1 MDSVLNYPTDSSH
14 QIKMREY
21 LFLGLIGLFVGAC
34 SVNYD
39 IPPSSVTEAERII
52 VNSYLNPSDSIR
64 VRLHKLT
71 HSEKG
76 YAIHALTGAHIVL
89 KENDAVLFD
98 AVCTDSV
105 LLLPKHPQAGA
116 SYSIE
121 VTYSDWPKAR
131 ARTRVPSSIRCTAAY
146 SPDGYRNLIR
156 LTSFDIAWCEEES
169 LWITAYRQRQD
180 TVVDQYPDLYAN
192 NGLIDMVNR
201 QVGTRMINE
210 QVGAMYHIGFLRI
223 KHKNLASL
231 TELVFA
237 PVYASSGRDTVR
249 RPEPDKIRVKL
260 ITATPEYDRYNKTLY
275 EQKTMIITED
285 DISSVFYKPQPVSGN
300 VQQGLGIFA
309 GINEENYVFQLPERE
324 RIWP

>member
-1 MDSVLNYPTDSSH
+1 
-14 QIKMREY
+14 MREN
-21 LFLGLIGLFVGAC
+21 LFWGLIGLFVSAC

-89 KENDAVLFD
+89 QENDALLFD

-105 LLLPKHPQAGA
+105 LLLPRHPQAGA
-116 SYSIE
+116 TYSIRVAYAGLPE
-121 VTYSDWPKAR
+121 VR
-131 ARTRVPSSIRCTAAY
+131 AHTRVP
-146 SPDGYRNLIR
+146 
-156 LTSFDIAWCEEES
+156 
-169 LWITAYRQRQD
+169 AYRQRQD
-180 TVVDQYPDLYAN
+180 TVIDQYSDLYAN

-201 QVGTRMINE
+201 QVGTGMINE
-210 QVGAMYHIGFLRI
+210 QVGAMYHIGFLRV
-223 KHKNLASL
+223 KHKNLSAL

-249 RPEPDKIRVKL
+249 RPEPDRIRVKL

-275 EQKTMIITED
+275 EQKTMIVTED
-285 DISSVFYKPQPVSGN
+285 DISSIFYKPQPVYGN
-300 VQQGLGIFA
+300 VEQGLGIFA
-309 GINEENYVFQLPERE
+309 GMNEENYVFDLPKRE
-324 RIWP
+324 TIWP

>member
-1 MDSVLNYPTDSSH
+1 
-14 QIKMREY
+14 MREN
-21 LFLGLIGLFVGAC
+21 LFWGLIGLFVSAC

-71 HSEKG
+71 YSEKG

-89 KENDAVLFD
+89 QENDALLFD

-105 LLLPKHPQAGA
+105 LLLPRHPQAGA
-116 SYSIE
+116 TYSIRVAYAGLPE
-121 VTYSDWPKAR
+121 VR
-131 ARTRVPSSIRCTAAY
+131 AHTRVPASIRCTAAY
-146 SPDGYRNLIR
+146 SSGGYRQLVR
-156 LTSFDIAWCEEES
+156 LTSFDISRCEDES

-180 TVVDQYPDLYAN
+180 TVVDQYSDLYAN

-201 QVGTRMINE
+201 QVGTGMINE
-210 QVGAMYHIGFLRI
+210 QVGAMYHIGFLRV
-223 KHKNLASL
+223 KHKNLSAL

-249 RPEPDKIRVKL
+249 RPEPDRIRVKL

-275 EQKTMIITED
+275 EQKTMIVTED
-285 DISSVFYKPQPVSGN
+285 DISSIFYKPQPVYGN
-300 VQQGLGIFA
+300 VEQGLGIFA
-309 GINEENYVFQLPERE
+309 GMNEENYVFDLPKRE
-324 RIWP
+324 TIWP